1 MMMKKL
7 FSAAVYALLLN
18 ACQLPAAAAPEPSAA
33 DISADTLI
41 IYYQTNA
48 KNGVLEA
55 VRQYG
60 ASVLYD
66 YRNFN
71 AVAVRLPAPPQPEA
85 AVRHFENVRGVLQA
99 SRNHIQQLH

>member
-7 FSAAVYALLLN
+7 FSAAACALWLS
-18 ACQLPAAAAPEPSAA
+18 ACQLPSAAPVSPAAA
-33 DISADTLI
+33 DVSADTLI
-41 IYYQTNA
+41 IYYQADA
-48 KNGVLEA
+48 KDGVLEA

-60 ASVLYD
+60 ASVLHD